1 VTDSSKDQSLS
12 LRELVIQLREL
23 LVPED
28 RRRAFGVLMLILV
41 CTLLEILGVGLVLP
55 VVVLLS
61 QPESVSTSPT
71 LKSLHEA
78 LGAPSHRIFML
89 WAIGSLLFVFVVKNA
104 FIFLSTWCQVRFLY
118 SYQAKLA
125 GELMAGYLNRPYSY
139 HLQHPSAGLLQKINN
154 ELASLIQNVLSPVL
168 WIASESLVVLGLML
182 LALWV
187 SPLVTLAAIGGLG
200 LAFWAYYHLFKKRV
214 EYWGHR
220 TQEHSEG
227 MYQQMQQGLGGIKE
241 VKVFGREQFFSN
253 TFIHHS
259 QGLARY
265 TFRYNF
271 LHCSSRNV
279 IELLVV
285 VVLLGSMMLL
295 VGAGG
300 GTKSIMPTLAFFA
313 AVAFRLLPSAQRL
326 LANANSIRYGVRS
339 LRLLRPDLIEARSQQ
354 SVYSE
359 EGNTFSFQDEL
370 KLQNVSFR
378 YPGGNEDVL
387 RDLNLSIMRGN
398 MVGFQGRSGAGKTTL
413 VDLVLGLFEPTR
425 GGVLAD
431 GISIH
436 KNLPSWRSN
445 IGYVPQ
451 SIFLVDDTL
460 RHNVAFGVEDDK
472 IDDSRVCEVL
482 RQAQLEGFVNSQPEK
497 LETLVGER
505 GVRLSGGQRQRI
517 GIARALYHDPTI
529 LVLDE
534 ATAALDLGTE
544 AEFIKAVGS
553 LKNDKTLIIISHRL
567 STLEDCDFKY
577 KLEKG
582 ELRLLDT
589 PKTKAEV

>member
-1 VTDSSKDQSLS
+1 MTDSSNNQPLP
-12 LRELVIQLREL
+12 LRKLFVQIKEL

-28 RRRAFGVLMLILV
+28 RRRVIGVLILILV
-41 CTLLEILGVGLVLP
+41 GTVLEILGVGLVLP

-61 QPESVSTSPT
+61 QPESVSTSST

-78 LGAPSHRIFML
+78 LGAPTHRVFIL
-89 WAIGSLLFVFVVKNA
+89 LAIGGLLFVFVVKNA

-125 GELMAGYLNRPYSY
+125 GELMAGYLNRPYAY
-139 HLQHPSAGLLQKINN
+139 HLQHPSAGLLQKINS
-154 ELASLIQNVLSPVL
+154 ELASLIQNVLSPML
-168 WIASESLVVLGLML
+168 WIISESLVVFGLLL

-187 SPLVTLAAIGGLG
+187 NLLVTLAAMVGLG
-200 LAFWAYYHLFKKRV
+200 LALWAYYHLFKERV
-214 EYWGHR
+214 EFWGRR
-220 TQEHSEG
+220 TQEHSQG

-241 VKVFGREQFFSN
+241 VKIFGREHFFSD
-253 TFIHHS
+253 TFTHHA

-265 TFRYNF
+265 STRHYF
-271 LHCSSRNV
+271 LTQSSRNV
-279 IELLVV
+279 IELLVIS
-285 VVLLGSMMLL
+285 VLLGAIMLL
-295 VGAGG
+295 VSTGG
-300 GTKSIMPTLAFFA
+300 GMKTILPTLALFT

-339 LRLLRPDLIEARSQQ
+339 LRLLRPDLIEARSQK

-398 MVGFQGRSGAGKTTL
+398 MVGFQGKSGAGKTTL

-425 GGVLAD
+425 GGLLAD

-436 KNLPSWRSN
+436 ENLPSWRSN

-482 RQAQLEGFVNSQPEK
+482 RQAQLEDFVNSRPEK

-517 GIARALYHDPTI
+517 GIARALYHDPAI

-534 ATAALDLGTE
+534 ATASLDLETE

-553 LKNDKTLIIISHRL
+553 LKSKKTILIISHRL
-567 STLEDCDFKY
+567 STLKDCDVKY
-577 KLEKG
+577 QLEKG
-582 ELRLLDT
+582 GLRLLH
-589 PKTKAEV
+589 KTTAKLK

>member
-1 VTDSSKDQSLS
+1 MTDSFNNQPLP
-12 LRELVIQLREL
+12 LRKLFVQIKEL

-28 RRRAFGVLMLILV
+28 RRRVIGVLILILV
-41 CTLLEILGVGLVLP
+41 GTVLEILGVGLVLP

-61 QPESVSTSPT
+61 QPESVSTSST

-78 LGAPSHRIFML
+78 LGAPTHRVFIL
-89 WAIGSLLFVFVVKNA
+89 WAIGGLLFVFVVKNA

-139 HLQHPSAGLLQKINN
+139 HLQHPSAGLLQKINS

-168 WIASESLVVLGLML
+168 WIISESLVVLGLML
-182 LALWV
+182 LALRV
-187 SPLVTLAAIGGLG
+187 NLLVTLAAIGGLG
-200 LAFWAYYHLFKKRV
+200 LAFCAYYHLFKKRV

-241 VKVFGREQFFSN
+241 VKIFGRESFFSD
-253 TFIHHS
+253 TFTHHA

-265 TFRYNF
+265 STRHYF
-271 LHCSSRNV
+271 LTQSSRNV
-279 IELLVV
+279 IELLVIS
-285 VVLLGSMMLL
+285 VLLGAIMLL
-295 VGAGG
+295 VSTGG
-300 GTKSIMPTLAFFA
+300 GTKTILPTLALFT

-326 LANANSIRYGVRS
+326 LANANSIRYGARS

-354 SVYSE
+354 TSNSE
-359 EGNTFSFQDEL
+359 AANPFPFQNEL
-370 KLQNVSFR
+370 KLRHVSFR
-378 YPGGNEDVL
+378 YPGGHEDVL
-387 RDLNLSIMRGN
+387 RDLNLTIPHGVMF
-398 MVGFQGRSGAGKTTL
+398 GFQGKSGVGKTTL

-425 GGVLAD
+425 GEVLAD
-431 GISIH
+431 GKSIH
-436 KNLPSWRSN
+436 ENLPGWQAN

-460 RHNVAFGVEDDK
+460 RRNVAFGVEDDK
-472 IDDSRVCEVL
+472 INDSQVCEVL
-482 RQAQLEGFVNSQPEK
+482 RQAQLEDFVNSRPEK

-517 GIARALYHDPTI
+517 GIARALYHDPAI

-534 ATAALDLGTE
+534 ATAALDLDTE

-577 KLEKG
+577 QLEKG
-582 ELRLLDT
+582 ELRLVET